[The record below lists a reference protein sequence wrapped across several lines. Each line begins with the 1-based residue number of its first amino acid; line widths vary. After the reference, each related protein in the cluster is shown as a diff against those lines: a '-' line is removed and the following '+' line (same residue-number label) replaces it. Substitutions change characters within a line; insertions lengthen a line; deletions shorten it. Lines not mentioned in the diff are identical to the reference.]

1 MTQQILALVLIV
13 FFLARLIW
21 QKQRKKIKGGEFIF
35 WLIFWSLSGLA
46 IVFIKYIDSLAGRLG
61 FSAQGIDVLLYLGVV
76 FLFYLIF
83 KIRLRQEKLDQ
94 EISKITRIISLKD
107 KNKE

>member
-1 MTQQILALVLIV
+1 MTQQILALILIA
-13 FFLARLIW
+13 FLLARLLW
-21 QKQRKKIKGGEFIF
+21 QKQRKKIQGGEFIF
-35 WLIFWSLSGLA
+35 WLIFWSFSGLA

-83 KIRLRQEKLDQ
+83 KIRLRQEKQDQ
-94 EISKITRIISLKD
+94 EITKITRTISLKD
-107 KNKE
+107 K